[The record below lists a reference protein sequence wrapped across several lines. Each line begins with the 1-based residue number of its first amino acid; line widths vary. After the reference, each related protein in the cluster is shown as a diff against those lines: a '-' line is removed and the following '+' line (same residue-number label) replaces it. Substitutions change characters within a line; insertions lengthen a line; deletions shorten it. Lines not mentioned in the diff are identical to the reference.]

1 MSALRQRFPCLLPT
15 LMARSS
21 VGQLCTDVARPA
33 QCPSFCEGCM
43 FGGSGVP
50 QLNHQCLLVAF
61 PTINIK
67 EKKQPGEQHG
77 RVAAPSRSTRAA
89 VPHASRPQFLYMNSV
104 CRWMLVAKNVT
115 DSNRQALVITRESC
129 IQKRK
134 VNYALDVKKN
144 QAAYMKTR
152 QRKLL
157 LKWVLPVPKT
167 FDFLF
172 PLKLQACNWTQFSVK
187 TNKNQSA
194 LHWPFGEK
202 TKICS
207 PSTPHPQEQ
216 HPGICGRTQC
226 LKIPEMREKRC
237 AVTEDMEFPAP

>member
-21 VGQLCTDVARPA
+21 VGQLCTDMARPA

-129 IQKRK
+129 IQRRK
-134 VNYALDVKKN
+134 VNYALDVKK
-144 QAAYMKTR
+144 
-152 QRKLL
+152 
-157 LKWVLPVPKT
+157 
-167 FDFLF
+167 
-172 PLKLQACNWTQFSVK
+172 
-187 TNKNQSA
+187 
-194 LHWPFGEK
+194 K
-202 TKICS
+202 TKQHIWKQDKGSCCWNEYCQFPKHWIFS
-207 PSTPHPQEQ
+207 FPSSF
-216 HPGICGRTQC
+216 R
-226 LKIPEMREKRC
+226 R
-237 AVTEDMEFPAP
+237 VTEHNFL